1 MKEDKLYKNKM
12 GMFDFI
18 KGVAIFAVIY
28 THTIELWNG
37 EPGFGPLITLNGM
50 LGTCWMPAFLLSSA
64 YWYKP
69 KPVKSYTKNQLKDF
83 IFPFMALMVVT
94 WGCYCVIHYTKWRNF
109 HDSLKG
115 VRSLML
121 GTLLGNMTEFFAGDL
136 RICNVGPMWFV
147 ITLCFSSIIFN
158 WIMNQDKIKN
168 KLAAILPLVLIGILC
183 GKLAA
188 QPYCFSA
195 VLVAVL
201 CLYVGYRLK
210 ETKFLIRKWTGKEY
224 ILVWGIAAVGFFTA
238 LMIAFRG
245 YYCNAIYLSFCLPM
259 GILALRIG
267 LKIGQGKDNAVTLF
281 FKKLGRYT
289 FWILMAHTVEVLS
302 VDWHWFKEWH
312 VLAGLPSFIN
322 FLAVLM
328 IRFAVVAFGCFV
340 IAKVK
345 KIWTE
350 VKENVIS
357 KRVVGMEK

>member
-1 MKEDKLYKNKM
+1 MKENKLYKNKM
-12 GMFDFI
+12 SMFDFI
-18 KGVAIFAVIY
+18 KGVAIFAVIF

-37 EPGFGPLITLNGM
+37 EPGFGPLITINGM
-50 LGTCWMPAFLLSSA
+50 FGTCWMPAFLLSSA

-69 KPVKSYTKNQLKDF
+69 KPVKSYTKNQLKEF
-83 IFPFMALMVVT
+83 MTPFLLMQMVAWCT
-94 WGCYCVIHYTKWRNF
+94 YCVCHYTKWRNF

-121 GTLLGNMTEFFAGDL
+121 GTFTGNMTEYFIGDL
-136 RICNVGPMWFV
+136 RICNVGPMWFMV
-147 ITLCFSSIIFN
+147 TLCLSSIIFN
-158 WIMNQDKIKN
+158 WIMNQEKIKN
-168 KLAAILPLVLIGILC
+168 KLVAIVPLVLIGIAF
-183 GKLAA
+183 GKVPA

-195 VLVAVL
+195 VLVATL

-210 ETKFLIRKWTGKEY
+210 ETKFLIRKWTRKEY
-224 ILVWGIAAVGFFTA
+224 ALVCGIAAFGFFTA

-245 YYCNAIYLSFCLPM
+245 YYCNAIYLSFCCPM
-259 GILALRIG
+259 GILALRAG

-289 FWILMAHTVEVLS
+289 FWILMVHTVEVLS
-302 VDWHWFKEWH
+302 IDWNWFKNWH

-328 IRFAVVAFGCFV
+328 IRLCLVAVGCFIV
-340 IAKVK
+340 SKVSSC
-345 KIWTE
+345 WTE

-357 KRVVGMEK
+357 KRFAKVER